1 MLGETCFERIRVL
14 EIWQTTNSCTQHETR
29 QTLDSDTAWHPDTRL
44 WLANTAELER
54 NAAGLYADR
63 SEHSKV
69 SPHLIFKRQPGKKR
83 RYARKSL
90 TVSATECAEGE
101 KRRGLDR
108 WRWVV
113 VLAKH
118 GTAAGTAAGTTAR
131 MSVLSDCVSI

>member
-1 MLGETCFERIRVL
+1 MRDMAETELLHAARN
-14 EIWQTTNSCTQHETR
+14 QA
-29 QTLDSDTAWHPDTRL
+29 DSDTAWHPDTRL

-69 SPHLIFKRQPGKKR
+69 SPHLIFKRQLGKKR

-113 VLAKH
+113 VLAKN
-118 GTAAGTAAGTTAR
+118 GTAAGTAAGTAGTTAR